1 MHASE
6 RRVEAEPSDKL
17 AESLQVRDGVQLRWD
32 DTSHC
37 MTTDW
42 PQGPAGSGDLTVPV
56 PGKFALDI
64 DFLRMAR
71 MRMRISS
78 DWQNLFSKI
87 TACRLK
93 LDLTLKHSYYYISIR
108 GK

>member
-17 AESLQVRDGVQLRWD
+17 AESLQVRDGVQLRMD
-32 DTSHC
+32 DTSRC
-37 MTTDW
+37 MATDW
-42 PQGPAGSGDLTVPV
+42 PQGPAGSSDLTVPV

-71 MRMRISS
+71 I
-78 DWQNLFSKI
+78 QNQNENLFGLAESFSKI
-87 TACRLK
+87 TAMSFETRP
-93 LDLTLKHSYYYISIR
+93 DLITLLLLYKY
-108 GK
+108 

>member
-17 AESLQVRDGVQLRWD
+17 AESLQVRDGVQLRMD
-32 DTSHC
+32 DTSRC
-37 MTTDW
+37 MATDW
-42 PQGPAGSGDLTVPV
+42 PQGPAGSSDLTVPV

-71 MRMRISS
+71 IKNQNENAESLRIGRIFF
-78 DWQNLFSKI
+78 QNNG
-87 TACRLK
+87 
-93 LDLTLKHSYYYISIR
+93 HVV
-108 GK
+108 